1 MKATYVL
8 SGVLLL
14 FTLAHAQTAINSLTT
29 AQKKEGWELLF
40 DGKNLSGWKQ
50 VAGTAKYS
58 IEDGAILGQTV
69 INSPNSFLIT
79 DKQYGDFILEL
90 EVKINDTTA
99 NSGIQF
105 RSNYDPAGHEGKG
118 KVFGYQYELDPAAR
132 AWTAGIYDEGR
143 RDWLYPLM
151 LNPGAQKAFKLGVFN
166 KVRIECIGHE
176 MKTWINNTP
185 AAYLVDTFDAKGI
198 IALQVHSIGK
208 NEQFAGEKIWWKNI
222 RIKTAGLIP
231 SAFPK
236 DIYAVNTIPNYLSA
250 AEKKGGWKLLF
261 NGVDSKGWVGAYK
274 TSFPEKGWVIKDG
287 TISVVPSNGAEST
300 NGGDIVTTEQFSAF
314 DLSFDFKLTP
324 GANSGVKY
332 FVALAEANKG
342 SAIGLEYQVLDDSLH
357 PDAKLGRNGDR
368 TLASVYDMIK
378 AEKTSRFIHQP
389 GKWNTGRIIVY
400 PNNHVEHY
408 LNGIKVLEYERG
420 SPAYRDLVAIS
431 KYKVWPN
438 FGEAKQGHILLQ
450 DHGNE
455 VSFRSIKIK
464 VLE

>member
-1 MKATYVL
+1 MNKILFAL
-8 SGVLLL
+8 ISLLI
-14 FTLAHAQTAINSLTT
+14 FQNVNAQT
-29 AQKKEGWELLF
+29 KEWTNLF
-40 DGKNLSGWKQ
+40 DGKTLNGWKK
-50 VAGTAKYS
+50 VAGSANYA
-58 IEDGAILGQTV
+58 IEDGAILGTTV
-69 INSPNSFLIT
+69 VNSPNTFLISE
-79 DKQYGDFILEL
+79 KQYGDFVLEL

-105 RSNYDPAGHEGKG
+105 RSNYDPNGHEGKG

-132 AWTAGIYDEGR
+132 RWTAGIYDEGR

-151 LNPGAQKAFKLGVFN
+151 LNPSAQKAFKVGVFN

-176 MKTWINNTP
+176 IKTWINDIP
-185 AAYLVDTFDAKGI
+185 AAHLIDTFDAKGV

-208 NEQFAGEKIWWKNI
+208 NTQFAGEKIWWKNI
-222 RIKTAGLIP
+222 RIKTSGLVP
-231 SAFPK
+231 SPFPK
-236 DIYAVNTIPNYLSA
+236 EIYVVNNIPNYLSQ
-250 AEKKGGWKLLF
+250 AETKAGWKLLF
-261 NGVDSKGWVGAYK
+261 DGVSSKGWVGAYK
-274 TSFPEKGWVIKDG
+274 TAFPEKGWVIKDG
-287 TISVVPSNGAEST
+287 TITVMPSNGAEST

-342 SAIGLEYQVLDDSLH
+342 SAIGLEYQVLDDTLH
-357 PDAKLGRNGDR
+357 PDAKAGRDGDR
-368 TLASVYDMIK
+368 TLASLYDLIK
-378 AEKTSRFIHQP
+378 AKKEKRFIHQP
-389 GKWNTGRIIVY
+389 GNWNTGRIVVY

-420 SPAYRDLVAIS
+420 SQAYRDLVAIS

-464 VLE
+464 VLK